1 MKPELEHRKYY
12 NKSGEEIPSVTT
24 VLKIYGKDL
33 TGWANWLG
41 FQGIK
46 VKPYVKERANYG
58 TYVHS
63 LAERYFTG
71 DLSVLKN
78 TDRVLGDEEYDGYM
92 KKFEYLSS
100 LLYSKGFVVYKCE
113 LPLEGERCGGTLDI
127 IFYNETLNKYL
138 LLDFKTSKAIQKS
151 MYIQLGGYTR
161 LLKEV
166 LDIDVF
172 AVGIILITKDTTDP
186 SFSNI
191 MSVKDN
197 DKNMKIFDKLLD
209 IYYLLDDKDKE
220 LLKGD

>member
-1 MKPELEHRKYY
+1 
-12 NKSGEEIPSVTT
+12 
-24 VLKIYGKDL
+24 
-33 TGWANWLG
+33 
-41 FQGIK
+41 
-46 VKPYVKERANYG
+46 
-58 TYVHS
+58 
-63 LAERYFTG
+63 
-71 DLSVLKN
+71 
-78 TDRVLGDEEYDGYM
+78 M

>member
-1 MKPELEHRKYY
+1 
-12 NKSGEEIPSVTT
+12 
-24 VLKIYGKDL
+24 
-33 TGWANWLG
+33 
-41 FQGIK
+41 
-46 VKPYVKERANYG
+46 
-58 TYVHS
+58 
-63 LAERYFTG
+63 
-71 DLSVLKN
+71 
-78 TDRVLGDEEYDGYM
+78 
-92 KKFEYLSS
+92 
-100 LLYSKGFVVYKCE
+100 
-113 LPLEGERCGGTLDI
+113 
-127 IFYNETLNKYL
+127 
-138 LLDFKTSKAIQKS
+138 

-172 AVGIILITKDTTDP
+172 AVGTILITKDTTDP

>member
-1 MKPELEHRKYY
+1 MKKESEHRKYH
-12 NKSGEEIPSVTT
+12 NSSGEEVPSVTT

-46 VKPYVKERANYG
+46 VKPYVMERANYG
-58 TYVHS
+58 TYIHS

-71 DLSVLKN
+71 DLSVLMNDHKFLN
-78 TDRVLGDEEYDGYM
+78 DVEYEGFIKRFD
-92 KKFEYLSS
+92 YLSS
-100 LLYSKGFVVYKCE
+100 LLYSKGFEVYRCE
-113 LPLEGERCGGTLDI
+113 LVLEGKRCGGTLDI
-127 IFYNETLNKYL
+127 IFYNKELNKYL

-151 MYIQLGGYTR
+151 MYIQLGGYTK

-166 LDIDVF
+166 CDIDVF
-172 AVGIILITKDTTDP
+172 AVGIILITKEVTDP

-191 MSVKDN
+191 MSAKDN
-197 DKNMKIFDKLLD
+197 EKNVQIFDKLLD
-209 IYYLLDDKDKE
+209 IYYLLDAQDKE